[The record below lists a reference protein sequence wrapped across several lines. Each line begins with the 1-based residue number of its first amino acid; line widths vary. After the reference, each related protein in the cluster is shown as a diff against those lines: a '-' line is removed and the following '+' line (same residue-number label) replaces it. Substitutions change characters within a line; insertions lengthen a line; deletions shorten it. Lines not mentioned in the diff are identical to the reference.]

1 VDLIQIGDQPTI
13 YTILGQGF
21 DFANFLRRG
30 ALIGKEIDE
39 NEFNEADCEGRA

>member
-1 VDLIQIGDQPTI
+1 VDLLQISDEPTI

-30 ALIGKEIDE
+30 ALIGNQISED
-39 NEFNEADCEGRA
+39 EFNEADCEGSA